1 MRTLMPL
8 RLVAGRRLAAWC
20 SSSASGSGDGTQYQ
34 VEMVTNK
41 RLDAT
46 TLYQLDKYSR
56 SERGGHNKLL
66 MVVGM
71 DFCLDIE
78 IVS

>member
-1 MRTLMPL
+1 MPL
-8 RLVAGRRLAAWC
+8 RLVVGRRLAAWC

-56 SERGGHNKLL
+56 
-66 MVVGM
+66 
-71 DFCLDIE
+71 
-78 IVS
+78 

>member
-56 SERGGHNKLL
+56 
-66 MVVGM
+66 
-71 DFCLDIE
+71 
-78 IVS
+78 

>member
-8 RLVAGRRLAAWC
+8 RLVVGRRLAAWC

-56 SERGGHNKLL
+56 SERGHNKLL
-66 MVVGM
+66 MVVGIT
-71 DFCLDIE
+71 FVLTLK
-78 IVS
+78 